1 MRSAATS
8 LSLAVSGSST
18 RTGSRHGSSRLASGW
33 RLTGTAE
40 KLVQA
45 ARSIAHDRAAA
56 SGRGRMVDPR
66 DDGGGAGRELGKLLR
81 LVDDQRGRQPRILL
95 LLLDHRLLVGG
106 DHLGGALGLP

>member
-33 RLTGTAE
+33 RLTGTLE
-40 KLVQA
+40 ELVQA

-56 SGRGRMVDPR
+56 SGLRGMVDPR
-66 DDGGGAGRELGKLLR
+66 DDGLGAGRELGELLR
-81 LVDDQRGRQPRILL
+81 LVGDDRSRQPRVLL
-95 LLLDHRLLVGG
+95 VLLDHRFLVGG
-106 DHLGGALGLP
+106 DHRGRAL